1 MNGRIDGFR
10 NELMNVWKDR
20 WRDEKK
26 DGSMEG

>member
-10 NELMNVWKDR
+10 NEWMIVWKDT